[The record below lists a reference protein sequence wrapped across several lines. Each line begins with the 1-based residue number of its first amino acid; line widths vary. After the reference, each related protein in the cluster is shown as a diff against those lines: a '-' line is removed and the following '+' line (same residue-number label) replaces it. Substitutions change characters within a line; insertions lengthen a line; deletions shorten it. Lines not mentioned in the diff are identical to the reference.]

1 LRHSVDYYYAWADDG
16 DTETPGEEEE
26 DETAKNPVT
35 PAVTAGSK
43 ERRKPFFRR
52 VSKALTP
59 LLWFVVDL
67 LYNKSLIVVFTHPS
81 NPGWPQQYQAEP
93 AFSKILRI

>member
-1 LRHSVDYYYAWADDG
+1 MLRKLGHYKKIYYVDAY
-16 DTETPGEEEE
+16 TETPGEEEE

-52 VSKALTP
+52 VSIKPKL
-59 LLWFVVDL
+59 
-67 LYNKSLIVVFTHPS
+67 H
-81 NPGWPQQYQAEP
+81 
-93 AFSKILRI
+93 

>member
-1 LRHSVDYYYAWADDG
+1 MYYVDA

-52 VSKALTP
+52 VSKAQTALMEFHLTVTECHLP
-59 LLWFVVDL
+59 CGITQC
-67 LYNKSLIVVFTHPS
+67 YHATRHK
-81 NPGWPQQYQAEP
+81 
-93 AFSKILRI
+93 